1 MHDLWIKA
9 AKETKL
15 TVALLLDLSAAF
27 DVVDHHVLLEK
38 LKLYKFSEKSIA
50 WLKSYLEN
58 RKQVVIVESKQSDP
72 KEVGE
77 QGVPQGSLLGAV
89 LFIIFYND
97 FHDVR
102 EEGDSVNQSYNLI
115 SLWFILSHNN

>member
-9 AKETKL
+9 EKETKL
-15 TVALLLDLSAAF
+15 TAALLLDLSAAF

-50 WLKSYLEN
+50 WFKSYLEN

-97 FHDVR
+97 FPDVR